1 MIQTVRSLRCWRCL
15 CSLEP
20 ATCDYYTLCPQH
32 ALPSPGQAAR
42 AKREE
47 EEEGKK
53 KLRRYKL
60 TNRIRGPQQVK
71 PLLFHANVIGHHP
84 DPTPPTPPPFPF
96 FFFFFFFFMLFF
108 KKASSSSY
116 RAPSPLLPPSFSSCP
131 EPDSPFNYYFVFQL
145 CLIIFDET
153 LMRVD

>member
-71 PLLFHANVIGHHP
+71 PLLFHANVTGHHLP
-84 DPTPPTPPPFPF
+84 SLFHPGGLTQPPSCFFLLF
-96 FFFFFFFFMLFF
+96 FFFFVYTHTSKFSITFV
-108 KKASSSSY
+108 
-116 RAPSPLLPPSFSSCP
+116 FSS
-131 EPDSPFNYYFVFQL
+131 L
-145 CLIIFDET
+145 LA
-153 LMRVD
+153 RVLLTQV